1 MPLLPPRD
9 LPELPGGQYR
19 IERLIAQGGMG
30 SVYAGR
36 DLSLDRPVAIK
47 VIRADLVRQPGAHE
61 RFIREMQTLA
71 RLQHPAIVTVFG
83 SGLLA
88 GGAPYL
94 VMELVRGVDLRR
106 ELDSEGTL
114 DPRRVSRI
122 LITVCEAME
131 AAHREGI
138 HHGDLK
144 PENILLPDDGVEAK
158 LLDFGVAQ
166 AIRGPLEA
174 RAAIG
179 MLPSLSAAA
188 GEAEAEAPIIGTPAY
203 MAPEQLHGQPPDS
216 RTDVFSL
223 GVIAYEM
230 LCGALPFG
238 GGCVAEVA
246 LAQTRGVSLADLGAP
261 PLARAVALALA
272 FDADRRPAGAQA
284 LAHLI
289 GAAAAGL

>member
-1 MPLLPPRD
+1 MPFLPRRD
-9 LPELPGGQYR
+9 LPELPGCQYR
-19 IERLIAQGGMG
+19 IERLLAEGGMG

-36 DLSLDRPVAIK
+36 DLALDRPVAIK
-47 VIRADLVRQPGAHE
+47 VIRADFVREPGAHE
-61 RFIREMQTLA
+61 RFIREIQTIA

-83 SGLLA
+83 SGLLK

-106 ELDSEGTL
+106 ELESEGAL
-114 DPRRVSRI
+114 DPLRVSRI
-122 LITVCEAME
+122 LVTVCEAME

-158 LLDFGVAQ
+158 VVDFGVAQ
-166 AIRGPLEA
+166 AIRGQP
-174 RAAIG
+174 G
-179 MLPSLSAAA
+179 MPNDIASAPSPVAAA
-188 GEAEAEAPIIGTPAY
+188 AEAPIVGTPAY
-203 MAPEQLHGQPPDS
+203 MAPEQLRGQPPDS

-238 GGCVAEVA
+238 GGSVAEVA
-246 LAQTRGVSLADLGAP
+246 LAQAHGAALGDVGAP
-261 PLARAVALALA
+261 ALARAVALALS